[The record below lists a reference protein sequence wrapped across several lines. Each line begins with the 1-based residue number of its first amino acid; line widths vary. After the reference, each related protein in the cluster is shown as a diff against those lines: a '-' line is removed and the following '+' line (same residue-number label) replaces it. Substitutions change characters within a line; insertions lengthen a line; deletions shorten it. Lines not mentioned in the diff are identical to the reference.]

1 MNREDIDA
9 MMRELPSQQ
18 PQETTWSKVWIGTW
32 FIMFLILCIYA
43 PDIRYQ
49 PTEESTHGYSQENTS
64 QEGCRKGTSQ
74 GTRQESTREGGQTA
88 RGAVQT

>member
-1 MNREDIDA
+1 MNRQEIDE
-9 MMRELPSQQ
+9 MMRQLPSQQ
-18 PQETTWSKVWIGTW
+18 PVETTTQKWIIGMW

-49 PTEESTHGYSQENTS
+49 PTEESTHGNSQENTS

-74 GTRQESTREGGQTA
+74 ESTREGPQTA
-88 RGAVQT
+88 RGGLQT